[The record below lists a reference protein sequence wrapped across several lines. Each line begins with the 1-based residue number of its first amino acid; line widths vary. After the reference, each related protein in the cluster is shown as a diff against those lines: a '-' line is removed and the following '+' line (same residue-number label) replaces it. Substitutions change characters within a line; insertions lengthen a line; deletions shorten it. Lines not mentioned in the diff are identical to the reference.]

1 MKHLLV
7 AIALTII
14 AQSGLAR
21 DVGGTFPSID
31 GGSLSIE
38 DWRGRPVLVVNTA
51 SQCGFTGQYADL
63 QRLYDRYRARGLVV
77 LAVPSDDFNQELAT
91 AAEVKQF
98 CELNYDL
105 DLPMTDISS
114 VRGAAAHPFY
124 RAVRDA
130 TGFEPAWN
138 FNKILLAPDGSVSA
152 TWGASVKPVS
162 RKVTQKIEA
171 LLER

>member
-1 MKHLLV
+1 MKHLLA
-7 AIALTII
+7 AIALTIV
-14 AQSGLAR
+14 AQSGLAGG
-21 DVGGTFPSID
+21 VSGTFPSID

-38 DWRGRPVLVVNTA
+38 DWRGHPVLVVNTA

-63 QRLYDRYRARGLVV
+63 QRLYDRYRERGLVV

-105 DLPMTDISS
+105 DLPMTDISN
-114 VRGAAAHPFY
+114 VRGAAAHSFY

-138 FNKILLAPDGSVSA
+138 FNKILIAPDGSVSA
-152 TWGASVKPVS
+152 TWGASVTPVS

-171 LLER
+171 LLQR